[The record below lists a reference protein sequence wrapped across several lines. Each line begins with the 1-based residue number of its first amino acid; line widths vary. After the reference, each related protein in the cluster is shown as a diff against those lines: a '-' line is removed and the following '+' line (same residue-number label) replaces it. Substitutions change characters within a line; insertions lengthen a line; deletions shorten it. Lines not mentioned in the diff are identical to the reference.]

1 MPYPNTYSELIKM
14 LIATDL
20 FHVLIISLLSL
31 VSLPFFP
38 FAQVVF
44 KICSPFFLQHCPVGD
59 RVGMNVVGT
68 EIVRAPQGP
77 DYPQE
82 GACPQSMSR
91 PVVTAR

>member
-1 MPYPNTYSELIKM
+1 MGDGENHG
-14 LIATDL
+14 
-20 FHVLIISLLSL
+20 FLLGPLL
-31 VSLPFFP
+31 VFPFP

-44 KICSPFFLQHCPVGD
+44 KICSPFFLQHCPVRD